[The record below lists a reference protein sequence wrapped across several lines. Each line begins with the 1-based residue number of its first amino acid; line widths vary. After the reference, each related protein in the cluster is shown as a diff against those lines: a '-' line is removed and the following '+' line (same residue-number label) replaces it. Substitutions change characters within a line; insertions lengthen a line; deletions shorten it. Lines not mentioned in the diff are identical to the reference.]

1 MRRIKKLWTTEIA
14 LECTTAKRREIE
26 ENGYDIVR
34 ELEDGT
40 RVIRSRVDPSY
51 SWVYYR
57 ALLAEE
63 KAAAEGV

>member
-51 SWVYYR
+51 SWVY
-57 ALLAEE
+57 
-63 KAAAEGV
+63 